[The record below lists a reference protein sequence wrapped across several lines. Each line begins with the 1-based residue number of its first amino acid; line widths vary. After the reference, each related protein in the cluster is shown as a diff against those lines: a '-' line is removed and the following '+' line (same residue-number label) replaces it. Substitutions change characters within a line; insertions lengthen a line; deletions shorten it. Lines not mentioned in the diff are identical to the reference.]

1 MCIFLCFLKTI
12 YLYLDFTFCVIKFTI
27 PLLGIAFVILLTSSI
42 QSISADHTEPG
53 IGIFKD
59 AANVNYVDTEGS
71 KYQIYMY
78 AVIRNGDGQLITVT
92 ESTKSGAYIPHEL
105 TDHVFDTLMGQKEIV
120 VIDNI
125 KYEKVQYAF
134 SPTLEERWVGLY
146 PIFSENLNI
155 KYEVDENVRAK
166 IDKKIKDYSI
176 WKVHYCATFE
186 GHGYRCIPV
195 FQTLIPTMTLE
206 PNDTPNQIW
215 TILREL
221 G

>member
-1 MCIFLCFLKTI
+1 M
-12 YLYLDFTFCVIKFTI
+12 IKFTI
-27 PLLGIAFVILLTSSI
+27 PLLGIAFVILLASSI

-59 AANVNYVDTEGS
+59 ESLVTLIQTQNTNYLV
-71 KYQIYMY
+71 YLQIQ
-78 AVIRNGDGQLITVT
+78 VRNGDGQLINVT

-105 TDHVFDTLMGQKEIV
+105 TDHVFDTLMGQKEII

-155 KYEVDENVRAK
+155 KYEVDENVRVK
-166 IDKKIKDYSI
+166 MDKKIKDYSI
-176 WKVHYCATFE
+176 WKIHYCATFE
-186 GHGYRCIPV
+186 GHGFSCIPI
-195 FQTLIPTMTLE
+195 FQDLVPLMTLE
-206 PNDTPNQIW
+206 QHDIITHQW
-215 TILREL
+215 TILRIL
-221 G
+221 N

>member
-1 MCIFLCFLKTI
+1 MT
-12 YLYLDFTFCVIKFTI
+12 
-27 PLLGIAFVILLTSSI
+27 GSI
-42 QSISADHTEPG
+42 QSIYADHTESG
-53 IGIFKD
+53 TGIFKD
-59 AANVNYVDTEGS
+59 KENVTLIETINTE
-71 KYQIYMY
+71 YLVYLQIQ
-78 AVIRNGDGQLITVT
+78 VRSGDGQLISVT
-92 ESTKSGAYIPHEL
+92 ESTATGAFIDHKI
-105 TDHVFDTLMGQKEIV
+105 TDHIFDTLMGQKEIV

-206 PNDTPNQIW
+206 PNDTPNQTW